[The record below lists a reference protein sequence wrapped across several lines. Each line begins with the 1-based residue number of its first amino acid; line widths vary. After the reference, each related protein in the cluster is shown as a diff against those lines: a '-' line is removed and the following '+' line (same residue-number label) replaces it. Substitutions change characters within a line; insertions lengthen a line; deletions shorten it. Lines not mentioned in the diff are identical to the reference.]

1 MKKCYYAQIYIQNM
15 QKTKEM
21 KYQLF
26 DNNDSETKTFCE
38 LIDNEI
44 RKYSELVFLGQDS
57 YTINVTSYK
66 VNE

>member
-1 MKKCYYAQIYIQNM
+1 M

-26 DNNDSETKTFCE
+26 DNNDSETKAFCE